1 MKSGQ
6 VLDDPGCGS
15 FNTGVTRCS
24 VFQKSR
30 GFCLTRKSGQVLD
43 DSGCGSFNTGV
54 TRYSVFQKSRGFW
67 EIRAGT
73 GCNEIF
79 RVPEK

>member
-6 VLDDPGCGS
+6 VLDDPGCAR

-30 GFCLTRKSGQVLD
+30 GFR
-43 DSGCGSFNTGV
+43 
-54 TRYSVFQKSRGFW
+54 
-67 EIRAGT
+67 EIWAGT
-73 GCNEIF
+73 G
-79 RVPEK
+79 

>member
-6 VLDDPGCGS
+6 VLDDPGCAS

-30 GFCLTRKSGQVLD
+30 VSLKSGQVLGD
-43 DSGCGSFNTGV
+43 PGCASLNTGV
-54 TRYSVFQKSRGFW
+54 TRCSVF
-67 EIRAGT
+67 
-73 GCNEIF
+73 
-79 RVPEK
+79 

>member
-6 VLDDPGCGS
+6 ILDDPGCAG

-30 GFCLTRKSGQVLD
+30 GFP
-43 DSGCGSFNTGV
+43 
-54 TRYSVFQKSRGFW
+54 
-67 EIRAGT
+67 EIREGT
-73 GCNEIF
+73 G
-79 RVPEK
+79 

>member
-6 VLDDPGCGS
+6 VLDDPGCAS
-15 FNTGVTRCS
+15 FYTGVTRCS

-30 GFCLTRKSGQVLD
+30 VSLKSGQVLGD
-43 DSGCGSFNTGV
+43 PGCASLNTGV
-54 TRYSVFQKSRGFW
+54 MRCSVFQKSRGFP

-73 GCNEIF
+73 G
-79 RVPEK
+79 

>member
-6 VLDDPGCGS
+6 VLDDPGCAS

-30 GFCLTRKSGQVLD
+30 GCMKSGQVLD
-43 DSGCGSFNTGV
+43 DPGCASFNKGV
-54 TRYSVFQKSRGFW
+54 TRCSGFQKSREFPK
-67 EIRAGT
+67 IRADT
-73 GCNEIF
+73 G
-79 RVPEK
+79 

>member
-6 VLDDPGCGS
+6 VLDDPGCAS

-30 GFCLTRKSGQVLD
+30 GFP
-43 DSGCGSFNTGV
+43 
-54 TRYSVFQKSRGFW
+54 

-73 GCNEIF
+73 G
-79 RVPEK
+79 

>member
-6 VLDDPGCGS
+6 LLDDLGCAS

-30 GFCLTRKSGQVLD
+30 GSVKSGQVVD
-43 DSGCGSFNTGV
+43 DPGCASFNTG
-54 TRYSVFQKSRGFW
+54 
-67 EIRAGT
+67 A
-73 GCNEIF
+73 NEMF
-79 RVPEK
+79 RVPENRGFREIWAGTR